1 MIIEMRAYTL
11 QPGTVASFEERFG
24 QALPAR
30 AKVSP
35 LAAFWHTEVGPLNRV
50 IHVWPYEDMAARTR
64 LREEATKQ
72 PGWPPNTREFVVEQ
86 QSDIYLPAPFS
97 PPLAPRQLGGLYE
110 IRIYTFKPGGIPGVI
125 DRWSSHIARRTELSP
140 LVGAW
145 HSELG
150 GLNKWCHIWA
160 YKDAADRF
168 RIREEARARGIWPP
182 PSGGGPNMMIR
193 QENMLVVPASFSPL
207 R

>member
-1 MIIEMRAYTL
+1 MIIEMRTDTL
-11 QPGTVASFEERFG
+11 QPGTVATFEERFG

-97 PPLAPRQLGGLYE
+97 PALQPRQLGGLYE

-125 DRWSSHIARRTELSP
+125 DRWSDPYRSPATSCRRSSEPALRTRRAQQMVPHLGLQGRERSLP
-140 LVGAW
+140 
-145 HSELG
+145 HSEEPAP
-150 GLNKWCHIWA
+150 KA
-160 YKDAADRF
+160 
-168 RIREEARARGIWPP
+168 
-182 PSGGGPNMMIR
+182 SGRPHRVAGR
-193 QENMLVVPASFSPL
+193 T
-207 R
+207 